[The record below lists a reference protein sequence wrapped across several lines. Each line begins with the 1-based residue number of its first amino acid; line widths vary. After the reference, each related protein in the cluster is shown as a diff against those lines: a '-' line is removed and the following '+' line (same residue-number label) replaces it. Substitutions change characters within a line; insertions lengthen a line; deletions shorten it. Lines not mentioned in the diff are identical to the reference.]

1 MSCNKL
7 GNFPT
12 DNSPKFHER
21 NLEEKKSNMI
31 FIPFLSHLSRAHV
44 ESCNFVE
51 LGESSK
57 CIPLV
62 RNEMKAHNK
71 VIALKHSTT
80 CMEFEFMQRLL
91 CYCSSDFP

>member
-31 FIPFLSHLSRAHV
+31 FLSPFLSRAHV

-51 LGESSK
+51 LGELNMYPSF
-57 CIPLV
+57 
-62 RNEMKAHNK
+62 EMKG
-71 VIALKHSTT
+71 
-80 CMEFEFMQRLL
+80 
-91 CYCSSDFP
+91 SS